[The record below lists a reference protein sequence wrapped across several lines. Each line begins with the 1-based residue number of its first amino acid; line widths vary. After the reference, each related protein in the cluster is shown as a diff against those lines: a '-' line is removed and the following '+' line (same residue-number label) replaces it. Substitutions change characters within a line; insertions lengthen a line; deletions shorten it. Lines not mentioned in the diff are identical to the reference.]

1 MLAFQAGWW
10 ALLPIGL
17 FSGAG
22 AVELSNSGIDTWL
35 HSVWHVLGGLAGAA
49 AMWVL

>member
-1 MLAFQAGWW
+1 MMQKRANVR
-10 ALLPIGL
+10 
-17 FSGAG
+17 

-35 HSVWHVLGGLAGAA
+35 HSGWRVLGGLAGAA